1 MFGKGLGLGHGG
13 FSPRL
18 GDDNDGNDYNDDTS
32 AGGGSGTDENI
43 GENGVLT
50 GTGHGQSIQ
59 RYRSPG

>member
-13 FSPRL
+13 FSPKL
-18 GDDNDGNDYNDDTS
+18 DNGNDDTGTGS
-32 AGGGSGTDENI
+32 GGSAEII